1 MKSTSDLFNE
11 MIPLGRLIQMV
22 NQKKDRLLND
32 YLSPMDIT
40 ATQFRVL
47 CSIRC
52 EVCITPVELKTVL
65 SVDPGAMT
73 RMLDRLGLRHS
84 SSRPSLSPPK
94 ARLRSGS
101 TCPTY
106 YRSGWHR
113 ASSSPTSTSRRWC
126 RWTASRGRP
135 WRSSARSSRSSAP
148 PSTAPS
154 TGRPLPL
161 APASSRPK
169 PRAFLLIVVRAGVRS
184 GTSIAPPDR
193 RAR

>member
-73 RMLDRLGLRHS
+73 RMLDRLACKGWIERLPNPDGAALCEQCHQVVGQKLHQELTKN
-84 SSRPSLSPPK
+84 LSADEVAMLEQLLK
-94 ARLRSGS
+94 KV
-101 TCPTY
+101 
-106 YRSGWHR
+106 
-113 ASSSPTSTSRRWC
+113 
-126 RWTASRGRP
+126 
-135 WRSSARSSRSSAP
+135 
-148 PSTAPS
+148 
-154 TGRPLPL
+154 LP
-161 APASSRPK
+161 
-169 PRAFLLIVVRAGVRS
+169 
-184 GTSIAPPDR
+184 
-193 RAR
+193 

>member
-73 RMLDRLGLRHS
+73 RMLDR
-84 SSRPSLSPPK
+84 P
-94 ARLRSGS
+94 
-101 TCPTY
+101 
-106 YRSGWHR
+106 
-113 ASSSPTSTSRRWC
+113 
-126 RWTASRGRP
+126 
-135 WRSSARSSRSSAP
+135 
-148 PSTAPS
+148 
-154 TGRPLPL
+154 
-161 APASSRPK
+161 
-169 PRAFLLIVVRAGVRS
+169 
-184 GTSIAPPDR
+184 R
-193 RAR
+193 RAKAGLNGYPTPLTSAACWCS